1 MNENDVFRFSDSL
14 LKTTPKLI
22 YRQTS
27 SELIATVDVNG
38 HLTDKTVHIIVNRNN
53 FSENLY
59 FLLVLFN
66 SSLYQYLYTSAT
78 NEEGRAFAQVK
89 TINVKKLPYIQIEE
103 SLQKP
108 FVEKSDEMLILN
120 KKLKDIFEKF
130 LRTLERRFNLSRPSK
145 ILQNWQNISYKEF
158 TKELAK
164 NKIKL
169 SLADEA
175 EWEDYFLTE
184 KTKAQFLQAQI
195 IQTDK
200 EIDDMVYQLY
210 GLTDD
215 EIKIIESH

>member
-1 MNENDVFRFSDSL
+1 MLASL
-14 LKTTPKLI
+14 THVNSQ
-22 YRQTS
+22 QT
-27 SELIATVDVNG
+27 
-38 HLTDKTVHIIVNRNN
+38 
-53 FSENLY
+53 
-59 FLLVLFN
+59 LVLFN

-169 SLADEA
+169 SLACSGLIQQDT
-175 EWEDYFLTE
+175 FLRE
-184 KTKAQFLQAQI
+184 
-195 IQTDK
+195 
-200 EIDDMVYQLY
+200 Y
-210 GLTDD
+210 
-215 EIKIIESH
+215 